1 MILVSKFCSVSGLK
15 LIIKNT
21 SFKMT
26 NSIFFQKKMLMAML
40 VVLVQ
45 ISHLPMVSM
54 LVTLTKEKS
63 WVTVGFFQLCRRWL
77 EYQEGNY
84 GFEVLFG
91 AQTKFLSP

>member
-1 MILVSKFCSVSGLK
+1 MILVSKFCSVFDLK

-63 WVTVGFFQLCRRWL
+63 WVTVGFFQLYRRWL